1 MNRGTWFPS
10 PFFFRPLSRGK
21 QIGKSVLALLP
32 LLPLLH
38 LLFFPLGW
46 QLNDYPTFPLLKWV
60 PSVHLTSSFSSIPL
74 LLSCKAKFT
83 VFPLPPPPPLSLS
96 LLSALQRVP
105 RRDIFDYERPPLFA
119 GNEHQ
124 RFEWRSPR
132 MLLMC
137 RLRVYPP
144 LTNVIYHYGRGR
156 FSMREPSL
164 HPLCLPV
171 NLLHRK
177 WSRAIEWK
185 FSINETFLSFL
196 FFLRITSFTK
206 FRINRIRFRADFVQI
221 YLRYCILV
229 SILFIS
235 SKKIENC
242 LDCTNLLQRKFLNI
256 SLYISR

>member
-1 MNRGTWFPS
+1 MGSFCPPYFLLLLFSSLLSLCCSLVRLSLPSS
-10 PFFFRPLSRGK
+10 PFPL
-21 QIGKSVLALLP
+21 
-32 LLPLLH
+32 
-38 LLFFPLGW
+38 
-46 QLNDYPTFPLLKWV
+46 
-60 PSVHLTSSFSSIPL
+60 
-74 LLSCKAKFT
+74 
-83 VFPLPPPPPLSLS
+83 PPPLSLS

-242 LDCTNLLQRKFLNI
+242 LDCTNLLQKKFLNI

>member
-1 MNRGTWFPS
+1 MGSFCPPYFLLLLFSSFLSLCCSLVRLSLPSS
-10 PFFFRPLSRGK
+10 PFPL
-21 QIGKSVLALLP
+21 
-32 LLPLLH
+32 
-38 LLFFPLGW
+38 
-46 QLNDYPTFPLLKWV
+46 
-60 PSVHLTSSFSSIPL
+60 
-74 LLSCKAKFT
+74 
-83 VFPLPPPPPLSLS
+83 PPPLSLS

-171 NLLHRK
+171 NLLLFKKNKFHQVSNK
-177 WSRAIEWK
+177 IE
-185 FSINETFLSFL
+185 F
-196 FFLRITSFTK
+196 
-206 FRINRIRFRADFVQI
+206 DFAQ
-221 YLRYCILV
+221 
-229 SILFIS
+229 IS
-235 SKKIENC
+235 SRY
-242 LDCTNLLQRKFLNI
+242 T
-256 SLYISR
+256 